1 MQQVFRD
8 YILTNFPE
16 IKEVYEY
23 GVNARDCEKPC
34 VIIQSMKDIDL
45 TKSVGYSRII
55 NMYVVYER
63 TSFNALDD
71 MCLRLIKS
79 DSIDAEYNLIFK
91 TITFNILAL
100 YQNKGEKTDT
110 WLIALSEYLKGKLP
124 NYNIYTD
131 VWSYNFKTPCLLLR
145 VSNTKQKRV
154 NHSLISNKK
163 TIVCHVVT
171 DNETETYDTL
181 EFISNEIANDYK
193 IPYDYE
199 DKRFMT
205 LDDKADSPCLNINR
219 YADPYIKGQLTI
231 RLSRLT
237 NVRRKK
243 HTTINTIKS
252 RHFDYYK

>member
-1 MQQVFRD
+1 
-8 YILTNFPE
+8 
-16 IKEVYEY
+16 
-23 GVNARDCEKPC
+23 
-34 VIIQSMKDIDL
+34 
-45 TKSVGYSRII
+45 
-55 NMYVVYER
+55 
-63 TSFNALDD
+63 
-71 MCLRLIKS
+71 
-79 DSIDAEYNLIFK
+79 DAEYNLIFK

-124 NYNIYTD
+124 DYNIYTD

-252 RHFDYYK
+252 RHFDYYE